1 MIIGYEIKLDTIEKV
16 KKFSSV
22 VETFDNDIDV
32 MSGRYVINGKSVIAI
47 FSLDLGNVLKVI
59 IHNASLS
66 DVAKFEK
73 AMEEFRVDESNS

>member
-22 VETFDNDIDV
+22 VETFDNDIDI
-32 MSGRYVINGKSVIAI
+32 MSGRYVINGKSIIAI
-47 FSLDLGNVLKVI
+47 FSLDLGKALKVI
-59 IHNASLS
+59 IHKASLN

-73 AMEEFRVDESNS
+73 AMEEFRVHDEL

>member
-22 VETFDNDIDV
+22 VETFDNDIDI

-73 AMEEFRVDESNS
+73 AMEEFRVNDEL